1 METLLW
7 IIFIIVVGKALLKAV
22 RPDLNKRLNKN
33 AQSIGKAMKAYYD
46 YCKQWW

>member
-7 IIFIIVVGKALLKAV
+7 IIFTAVVSKALLKAV
-22 RPDLNKRLNKN
+22 RPDLNRKLNKN
-33 AQSIGKAMKAYYD
+33 FKAAAKGMKAYYD

>member
-7 IIFIIVVGKALLKAV
+7 IIFIIVIGKALLKAI
-22 RPDLNKRLNKN
+22 RPDINQNINKQFKTV
-33 AQSIGKAMKAYYD
+33 AKAMKAYYD